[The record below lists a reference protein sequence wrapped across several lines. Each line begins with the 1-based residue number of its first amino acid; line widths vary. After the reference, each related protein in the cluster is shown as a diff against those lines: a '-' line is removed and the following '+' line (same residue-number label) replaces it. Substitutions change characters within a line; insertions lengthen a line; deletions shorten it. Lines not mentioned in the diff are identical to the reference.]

1 MAEVDFDG
9 VTIVLDKKLSLL
21 REDHCR
27 VKKSCKAG
35 CKYFP
40 KTNVKPKKLVSE
52 KKLVSRS

>member
-1 MAEVDFDG
+1 VDLAEVDFDG

-52 KKLVSRS
+52 KNW